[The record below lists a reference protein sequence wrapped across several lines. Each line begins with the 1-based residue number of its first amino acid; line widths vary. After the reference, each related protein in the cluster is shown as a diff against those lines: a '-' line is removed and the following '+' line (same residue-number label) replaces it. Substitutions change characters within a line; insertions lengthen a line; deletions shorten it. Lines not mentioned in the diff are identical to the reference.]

1 MTMEPIHI
9 PITDVLDLHQFRPAE
24 VADLL
29 DDYFRECISAGILSV
44 RIIHGKGA
52 GLLRRRVHTLLAR
65 HPLVGGFYPAPPPAG
80 GWGATVVSLSPSDA
94 PAAP

>member
-1 MTMEPIHI
+1 MEPIHI

-29 DDYFRECISAGILSV
+29 DDYFRECIAAGIFSV

-52 GLLRRRVHTLLAR
+52 GVLRRRVHALLAR
-65 HPLVGGFYPAPPPAG
+65 HPLVHGVAPASPEAG
-80 GWGATVVSLSPSDA
+80 GWGATVVSLA
-94 PAAP
+94 PPEAPPQP

>member
-1 MTMEPIHI
+1 MEPIHI

-29 DDYFRECISAGILSV
+29 DDYFRECIAAGILSV
-44 RIIHGKGA
+44 RIIHGKGT
-52 GLLRRRVHTLLAR
+52 GVLRRRVHALMAR
-65 HPLVGGFYPAPPPAG
+65 HPLVSGVAPASPEAG
-80 GWGATVVSLSPSDA
+80 GWGATVVSLTRPEA